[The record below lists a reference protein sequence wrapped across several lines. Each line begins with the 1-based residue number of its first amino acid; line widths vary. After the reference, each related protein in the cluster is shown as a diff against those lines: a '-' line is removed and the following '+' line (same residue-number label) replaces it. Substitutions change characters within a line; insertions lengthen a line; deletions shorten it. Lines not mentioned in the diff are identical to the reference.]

1 MTDLQQYRHEIDRID
16 NEIVR
21 LFEERM
27 EVCEKVARYKI
38 QTGKQVLDPEREKV
52 KIDAVKAKAHTSFNA
67 MGTGELFK
75 LIMAI
80 SRKRPVSYTHLC
92 QMALCAKRRGAE
104 YFSVPGRGGCY
115 V

>member
-38 QTGKQVLDPEREKV
+38 QTG
-52 KIDAVKAKAHTSFNA
+52 
-67 MGTGELFK
+67 
-75 LIMAI
+75 
-80 SRKRPVSYTHLC
+80 
-92 QMALCAKRRGAE
+92 
-104 YFSVPGRGGCY
+104 
-115 V
+115 